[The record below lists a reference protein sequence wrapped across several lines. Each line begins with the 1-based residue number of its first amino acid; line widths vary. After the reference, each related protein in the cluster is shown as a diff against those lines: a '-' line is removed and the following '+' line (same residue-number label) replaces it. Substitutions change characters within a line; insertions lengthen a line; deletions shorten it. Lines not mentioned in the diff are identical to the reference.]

1 MIKLVEY
8 LVKQLVDSPDS
19 VKVEE
24 KEENGVLIYHVVV
37 DVNDRGRVI
46 GREGKTIKA
55 LRLLVNAASSKVG
68 RKAVVK
74 VVD

>member
-1 MIKLVEY
+1 MIELVEY
-8 LVKQLVDSPDS
+8 IIKQIVDNPDK
-19 VKVEE
+19 VKVGE
-24 KEENGVLIYHVVV
+24 KEENGVMIYHVTV
-37 DVNDRGRVI
+37 DVKDRGRVI

-68 RKAVVK
+68 RKSVVK

>member
-68 RKAVVK
+68 RKSVVK

>member
-8 LVKQLVDSPDS
+8 IIKQIVDSPD
-19 VKVEE
+19 KVIVGE
-24 KEENGVLIYHVVV
+24 KEENGIMIYHVTV
-37 DVNDRGRVI
+37 DVKDRGRVI

-68 RKAVVK
+68 RKSVVK